1 MAQPVLYKRAW
12 SIRLLSI
19 SARVL
24 AAVFAGLFL
33 VGPGLHAQQGI
44 SEKEVLGVLQ
54 RCVQCHGPALQMS
67 KLNLSTR
74 EGMLKGGDHGVAL
87 VPGNAEESLIYK
99 RITGQEKPAMPL
111 APVPALT
118 NEEIAAVRDW
128 INAGA
133 PISSGQTGATKA
145 ENKADDASLL
155 AYGNYRERKITDADR
170 QWWAFKKPVAKEAPR
185 LNDARWNKNPVDAFV
200 RAKQEAKGLTPAPI
214 ADRNTL

>member
-1 MAQPVLYKRAW
+1 MAQPAVHKRAW

-19 SARVL
+19 SARGL
-24 AAVFAGLFL
+24 AAVFAGLLL
-33 VGPGLHAQQGI
+33 VGPGLHAQQGV

-67 KLNLSTR
+67 KLDVSTR

-87 VPGNAEESLIYK
+87 GPGNAEESLIYK
-99 RITGQEKPAMPL
+99 RITGQMKPAMPL

-133 PISSGQTGATKA
+133 PMSSGQTGATN

-155 AYGNYRERKITDADR
+155 VYGNYRERKITDADS
-170 QWWAFKKPVAKEAPR
+170 QGWAVKKPVARQDPR
-185 LNDARWNKNPVDAFV
+185 GTDARWDNNRSGAW
-200 RAKQEAKGLTPAPI
+200 L
-214 ADRNTL
+214 

>member
-1 MAQPVLYKRAW
+1 MTQPAVHRRLW
-12 SIRLLSI
+12 SIRALSI
-19 SARVL
+19 SAQVL

-44 SEKEVLGVLQ
+44 SEKEVPGVLQ

-67 KLNLSTR
+67 KLDLSTR

-99 RITGQEKPAMPL
+99 RITGQVKPAMPL

-133 PISSGQTGATKA
+133 PMSSGQTDATNEYKA
-145 ENKADDASLL
+145 ESNAKNKADDGSLL
-155 AYGNYRERKITDADR
+155 VYGT
-170 QWWAFKKPVAKEAPR
+170 
-185 LNDARWNKNPVDAFV
+185 
-200 RAKQEAKGLTPAPI
+200 
-214 ADRNTL
+214 